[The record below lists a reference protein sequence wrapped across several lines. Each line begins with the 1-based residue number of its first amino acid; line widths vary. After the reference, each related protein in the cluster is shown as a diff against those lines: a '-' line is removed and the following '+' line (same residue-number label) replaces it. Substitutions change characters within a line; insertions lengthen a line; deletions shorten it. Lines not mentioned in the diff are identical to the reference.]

1 MSDRSYWLGFH
12 LVPGIGATR
21 LAALIE
27 YFGGIAEAWH
37 ASPGALRASGLGSR
51 ASDALIAT
59 RARISLDA
67 EMERVEL
74 AGVHFLTLEDDDY
87 PRLLREI
94 PSPPLVLY
102 VRGTLQP
109 SDEAAV
115 AIVGTRRVT
124 SYGREMSH
132 RIASELASAGVT
144 IVSGLAR
151 GVDGV
156 AHLAT
161 LEAGGRTVAVLGCGL
176 DTIYPPEH
184 RALAGRIT
192 ESGAL
197 VSEFPLGTR
206 PDAANFPVRN
216 RIISGLSLGIVVIE
230 APLKSGALIT
240 ANFAAD
246 HGRTVL
252 AVPGSALS
260 SASAGTIQLLRD
272 GATIATNGSDVLA
285 ALDLGTRQ
293 IEMDVRQALPTNDL
307 ERAVL
312 DFLGSEPKH
321 IDEIAI
327 ESGFQIGTLSAQL
340 LQMQLKGLVRNVGTQ
355 HYVRG

>member
-1 MSDRSYWLGFH
+1 LQ
-12 LVPGIGATR
+12 
-21 LAALIE
+21 
-27 YFGGIAEAWH
+27 
-37 ASPGALRASGLGSR
+37 
-51 ASDALIAT
+51 
-59 RARISLDA
+59 
-67 EMERVEL
+67 
-74 AGVHFLTLEDDDY
+74 DDDY

-102 VRGTLQP
+102 VRGSLLP
-109 SDEAAV
+109 ADEVAV

-124 SYGREMSH
+124 NYGREMS
-132 RIASELASAGVT
+132 RRLASELASAGVT

-156 AHLAT
+156 AHQAT
-161 LEAGGRTVAVLGCGL
+161 LDAGGRTIAVLGCGL

-184 RALAGRIT
+184 RGLAERISG
-192 ESGAL
+192 SGAL
-197 VSEFPLGTR
+197 VSEFPLGTG
-206 PDAANFPVRN
+206 PEAANFPVRN

-230 APLKSGALIT
+230 APMKSGALIT

-260 SASAGTIQLLRD
+260 SNSAGTHQLLRD
-272 GATIATNGSDVLA
+272 GATIATNGSDVLE

-293 IEMDVRQALPTNDL
+293 IEMDVRQTLPASDL
-307 ERAVL
+307 ERSVL
-312 DFLGSEPKH
+312 VFLGNEPKH
-321 IDEIAI
+321 IDEIAL
-327 ESGFQIGTLSAQL
+327 ESGFQIGMLSAQL